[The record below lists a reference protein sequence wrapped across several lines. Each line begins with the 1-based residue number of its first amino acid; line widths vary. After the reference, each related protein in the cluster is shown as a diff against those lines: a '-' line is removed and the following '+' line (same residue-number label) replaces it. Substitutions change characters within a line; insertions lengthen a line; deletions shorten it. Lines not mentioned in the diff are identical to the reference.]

1 DRSGD
6 VLEMARAKP
15 LESEG
20 KLLKQVI
27 VRLTRDVYS
36 ARLGD
41 GLEACGDIHAVAI
54 DVVTVD
60 DDIAKIDTDA
70 KLDPFVATDRCVP
83 LVHPTLPFQ
92 RAAHGINYTRELDQ
106 NAVTGGLD
114 HAAAVLCDV
123 RVDYL
128 AAVRFETCKCTLLIR
143 THEPL

>member
-1 DRSGD
+1 MVHPVGCLDQRRPFSNSGISKAHSIGCSDIANLLRHPDGIEIYRVDLDRSGD
-6 VLEMARAKP
+6 VLAMARAKP

-83 LVHPTLPFQ
+83 LVHP
-92 RAAHGINYTRELDQ
+92 
-106 NAVTGGLD
+106 
-114 HAAAVLCDV
+114 
-123 RVDYL
+123 
-128 AAVRFETCKCTLLIR
+128 
-143 THEPL
+143 